1 MKNKTYGNF
10 TVKQIGG
17 FFDRKYKLYDGDILI
32 STSLNSSK
40 QERDKLIE
48 LAKQLQGI
56 RLINLEEEKAKGDSN
71 VQN

>member
-17 FFDRKYKLYDGDILI
+17 FFDRKYKLYDGDIPI

-40 QERDKLIE
+40 QERDRLIN
-48 LAKQLQGI
+48 LAKQLATI
-56 RLINLEEEKAKGDSN
+56 RLLNLDDKDKFKERDD
-71 VQN
+71 V